1 MLTVEQLQ
9 QQSKRAKELCHAMTL
24 ISVEELDMLIGAK
37 IAYQDAHEL
46 RTLLGAEQR
55 SNESLLAVAREAK
68 KVTTGAK
75 CEGRYWH
82 GADQYSVTHKA
93 MEELDAALAALP
105 ASVKAEIER

>member
-9 QQSKRAKELCHAMTL
+9 QQSVRAKELGHAMTI

-55 SNESLLAVAREAK
+55 SNESLLAVARAIDKAYASTSKEQ
-68 KVTTGAK
+68 
-75 CEGRYWH
+75 WSQLM
-82 GADQYSVTHKA
+82 DQA
-93 MEELDAALAALP
+93 RAQLAALKATSP
-105 ASVKAEIER
+105 QLKAEIEK